1 MELLMRD
8 KVMELVSSEL
18 EALKQKII
26 ENHKEAKQVASGR
39 TIASMKVEVTE
50 DGGILWGRS
59 AFGTLETGRKRGK
72 VPAGF
77 WKIIRQWMDDKGI
90 QVEKPDSFAYLV
102 ARKIAREGTQLFR
115 NGGRSDIYSS
125 EIKGTIERMSDK
137 IGLLF
142 GSEVEH
148 INLNKDE
155 RRDNK

>member
-1 MELLMRD
+1 MELLLRD

-18 EALKQKII
+18 EALKQRII
-26 ENHKEAKQVASGR
+26 ENHRSAGQVASGR
-39 TIASMKVEVTE
+39 TIASLKVEITE
-50 DGGILWGRS
+50 DGGVLWGRS
-59 AFGTLETGRKRGK
+59 AFGTLETGRKGGK

-115 NGGRSDIYSS
+115 NGGRSDIYSP
-125 EIKGTIERMSDK
+125 EVKDTVERVSDG
-137 IGLLF
+137 IGILF

-148 INLNKDE
+148 INLNFNEDGSI
-155 RRDNK
+155 

>member
-1 MELLMRD
+1 
-8 KVMELVSSEL
+8 
-18 EALKQKII
+18 
-26 ENHKEAKQVASGR
+26 
-39 TIASMKVEVTE
+39 MKVEVTE

-59 AFGTLETGRKRGK
+59 AFGTLETGRKGGK

-77 WKIIRQWMDDKGI
+77 GKIIRQWMDDKGI

-115 NGGRSDIYSS
+115 NGGLSDIYSS

>member
-1 MELLMRD
+1 MELLLRD

-18 EALKQKII
+18 EALKQRII

-50 DGGILWGRS
+50 DGGVLWGRS
-59 AFGTLETGRKRGK
+59 PFGTLETGRKPGK

-90 QVEKPDSFAYLV
+90 QVQKPDSFAYLV
-102 ARKIAREGTQLFR
+102 ARKIANEGTQLFR
-115 NGGRSDIYSS
+115 NGGRDDIYSP
-125 EIKGTIERMSDK
+125 EVKDTVERVSQG
-137 IGLLF
+137 IGILF

-148 INLNKDE
+148 INLNFNE
-155 RRDNK
+155 NGNY